1 MELYM
6 ENELTEQLRQTD
18 CVFTHGG
25 KFHADDVFSYAL
37 LRMIHPGLLVRRG
50 NEVPQDFIGIVFDIG
65 GGAFDHHG
73 NDEKKRENGVP
84 YAAFGLLW
92 QQLGTAVLGDEK
104 QAEKFDFRFV
114 QPLDQNDNT
123 GEPDEIASLIA
134 DFNPVWDADE
144 DTDAAFLRAADFA
157 EQILERKFS
166 CIKSNIRADEAV
178 KPYLAQASDGILVM
192 DQYLPWKKA
201 VEKEEGIAFVV
212 FPSNRG
218 GYCAMSVKDPVL
230 KETKCPFPAEW
241 YGKRDKELAEISG
254 IASLRFCHKTGF
266 MLTADE
272 KEDAILACRVSRE
285 KEKKSRIFWM
295 RVKKAFRKKK
305 SRRDVR

>member
-1 MELYM
+1 
-6 ENELTEQLRQTD
+6 
-18 CVFTHGG
+18 
-25 KFHADDVFSYAL
+25 
-37 LRMIHPGLLVRRG
+37 
-50 NEVPQDFIGIVFDIG
+50 
-65 GGAFDHHG
+65 
-73 NDEKKRENGVP
+73 
-84 YAAFGLLW
+84 
-92 QQLGTAVLGDEK
+92 
-104 QAEKFDFRFV
+104 
-114 QPLDQNDNT
+114 
-123 GEPDEIASLIA
+123 
-134 DFNPVWDADE
+134 
-144 DTDAAFLRAADFA
+144 
-157 EQILERKFS
+157 
-166 CIKSNIRADEAV
+166 
-178 KPYLAQASDGILVM
+178 M

-241 YGKRDKELAEISG
+241 YGKRDKELVEISG

-272 KEDAILACRVSRE
+272 KEDAILACCVSRE

>member
-1 MELYM
+1 MPRSFGRQISRSRSW
-6 ENELTEQLRQTD
+6 NEE
-18 CVFTHGG
+18 
-25 KFHADDVFSYAL
+25 FSY
-37 LRMIHPGLLVRRG
+37 
-50 NEVPQDFIGIVFDIG
+50 
-65 GGAFDHHG
+65 
-73 NDEKKRENGVP
+73 
-84 YAAFGLLW
+84 
-92 QQLGTAVLGDEK
+92 
-104 QAEKFDFRFV
+104 
-114 QPLDQNDNT
+114 
-123 GEPDEIASLIA
+123 
-134 DFNPVWDADE
+134 
-144 DTDAAFLRAADFA
+144 
-157 EQILERKFS
+157 
-166 CIKSNIRADEAV
+166 IKSNIRADEAV

-218 GYCAMSVKDPVL
+218 GYCAMSVKDSVL

-295 RVKKAFRKKK
+295 RIKERSKEEEQEGRQMIYLGIIAGIFWLDYFIKRYVDKNRELMEETPF
-305 SRRDVR
+305 

>member
-50 NEVPQDFIGIVFDIG
+50 NEVPQDFTGIVFDIG

-73 NDEKKRENGVP
+73 NDEKKRENGV
-84 YAAFGLLW
+84 
-92 QQLGTAVLGDEK
+92 
-104 QAEKFDFRFV
+104 
-114 QPLDQNDNT
+114 DQNDNT

-166 CIKSNIRADEAV
+166 YIKSNIRADEAV

-218 GYCAMSVKDPVL
+218 GYCAMSVK
-230 KETKCPFPAEW
+230 
-241 YGKRDKELAEISG
+241 
-254 IASLRFCHKTGF
+254 
-266 MLTADE
+266 
-272 KEDAILACRVSRE
+272 EDAILACRVSRE